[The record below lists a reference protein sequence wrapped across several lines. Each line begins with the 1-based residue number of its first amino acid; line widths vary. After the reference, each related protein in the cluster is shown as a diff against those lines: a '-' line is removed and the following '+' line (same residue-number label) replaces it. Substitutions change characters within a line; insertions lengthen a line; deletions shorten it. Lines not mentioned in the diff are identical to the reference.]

1 MQRHNTGAERGDV
14 FLYPGQNRLAQGES
28 LLLWP
33 SSCRAGGTEGEAYL
47 AGRWRLYE
55 DIASGAEHS
64 PCRICRAFA
73 NFIPSTAQTFQSQAL
88 NAPPSWPS
96 EAP

>member
-1 MQRHNTGAERGDV
+1 VAIFSDILDRIAELR
-14 FLYPGQNRLAQGES
+14 ES
-28 LLLWP
+28 RSFYGRVLVGP
-33 SSCRAGGTEGEAYL
+33 GGTEGEAYQ
-47 AGRWRLYE
+47 AGRWRLDE

-88 NAPPSWPS
+88 NAPPSWLS